1 MQIRPLLFM
10 FYLPRGVMYVKL
22 CTQGLSKVKW
32 RLNSN
37 DVISQCTKAFPIEIN
52 GEKRQN
58 DETSATCDQ

>member
-22 CTQGLSKVKW
+22 CTPGLSKVKW

-52 GEKRQN
+52 GEKK
-58 DETSATCDQ
+58 TK